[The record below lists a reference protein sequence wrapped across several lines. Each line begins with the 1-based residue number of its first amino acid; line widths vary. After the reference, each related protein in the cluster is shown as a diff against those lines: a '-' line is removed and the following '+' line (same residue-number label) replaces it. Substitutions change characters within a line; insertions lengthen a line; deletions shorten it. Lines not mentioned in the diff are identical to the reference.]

1 MMVQV
6 EMTGEAP
13 IFRIFL
19 NGEEEEH
26 HTDVCPEM
34 HILVVDNGSCVGH
47 IGTHEES
54 GNNVTQHQRLFK
66 FLENQGHDTCH
77 YQHQRQVLNH

>member
-1 MMVQV
+1 
-6 EMTGEAP
+6 
-13 IFRIFL
+13 
-19 NGEEEEH
+19 
-26 HTDVCPEM
+26 M

-54 GNNVTQHQRLFK
+54 GNDVTQHQRLFK